1 MRSKFKGLQKRF
13 KKSGVTR
20 NGCMVLTRNPDGLI
34 EVSGWPRLRML
45 VSNVLTLQ
53 FALFEFHTL
62 WLELVEN
69 YLG

>member
-1 MRSKFKGLQKRF
+1 MCSKFKGLQKRF
-13 KKSGVTR
+13 KESGAIR
-20 NGCMVLTRNPDGLI
+20 NGCMVLTRNPNGLT
-34 EVSGWPRLRML
+34 EMSGWPRLRML

-53 FALFEFHTL
+53 FALFQFHTL